1 MARNKQ
7 RKAKARNT
15 KRRNQNSGPAPRKHR
30 DESAAVKGMLL
41 GGGILCLI
49 AFLAFVRV
57 GGETPLNH
65 FFSLFGSD
73 DTAAASAKPSTGS
86 SNSNSKSSPRTIRI
100 GPKDKQIKLSP
111 KPKSVRTP
119 ARKLT
124 LSPKPA
130 ISKNAGKAPPLEK
143 LSDGDKAGLDKL
155 IKAKGK

>member
-15 KRRNQNSGPAPRKHR
+15 KRRNQNPGPAPRKRR

-57 GGETPLNH
+57 GGDTPLNH
-65 FFSLFGSD
+65 FISLFSSD
-73 DTAAASAKPSTGS
+73 DTAASSAKPSTGS
-86 SNSNSKSSPRTIRI
+86 SNSKASPRTIKI
-100 GPKDKQIKLSP
+100 GPKDRQIKLSP

-119 ARKLT
+119 ARQLIP
-124 LSPKPA
+124 SPKPA
-130 ISKNAGKAPPLEK
+130 ISKNAVKAPPLEK

>member
-15 KRRNQNSGPAPRKHR
+15 KRRNQNSGPTPRKHR

-73 DTAAASAKPSTGS
+73 DPAAASAKPSTGS
-86 SNSNSKSSPRTIRI
+86 SNAKSSPRTIRI